1 MKMEE
6 SPSKWVK
13 NTVGNGEIARY
24 EQFLLF
30 PLCFQKTITA
40 DM

>member
-1 MKMEE
+1 MF
-6 SPSKWVK
+6 SKWVK
-13 NTVGNGEIARY
+13 NTVGKEEIAHK

-30 PLCFQKTITA
+30 PKCFKKTYTG